1 LDDYQDV
8 PGFCKA
14 ATIEE
19 IRDNNHILTP
29 GRYVGIPE
37 REEDDEPFEE
47 KMLRLTDQLYEQ
59 FAESRRLE
67 AEIRKNLEELGYG
80 E

>member
-1 LDDYQDV
+1 
-8 PGFCKA
+8 
-14 ATIEE
+14 
-19 IRDNNHILTP
+19 
-29 GRYVGIPE
+29 VGIPE

-59 FAESRRLE
+59 FTESQRLE
-67 AEIRKNLEELGYG
+67 AEIRKNLEDLGYG